1 MYWASEEVI
10 NHETQKT
17 EERRKR
23 PMREKVISKD
33 DLIDLLVLISVITKR
48 IAKHLNNQLKEE
60 IENE

>member
-1 MYWASEEVI
+1 
-10 NHETQKT
+10 
-17 EERRKR
+17 
-23 PMREKVISKD
+23 MRENVISKD